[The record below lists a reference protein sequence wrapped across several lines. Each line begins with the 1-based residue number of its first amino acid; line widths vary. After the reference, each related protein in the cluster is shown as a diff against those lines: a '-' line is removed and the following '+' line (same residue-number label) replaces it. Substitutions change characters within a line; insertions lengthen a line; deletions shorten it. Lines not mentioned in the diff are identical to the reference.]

1 MIQTN
6 YVFSNDDQGRVY
18 QNYKFHDPRGRGS
31 CARAGHIVKMHY
43 SFKKPF
49 LYTEEE
55 ISQTNYKVIMTKEES
70 TKILSFIISGVGV
83 LLLGHGN
90 IGSENAILLLLFL
103 CTLGHGSDKLS
114 IL

>member
-6 YVFSNDDQGRVY
+6 YVFSNDYQGRVY

-43 SFKKPF
+43 FFKKLF
-49 LYTEEE
+49 LYTQVE
-55 ISQTNYKVIMTKEES
+55 ISQTKYKVIMTKKES
-70 TKILSFIISGVGV
+70 TKITPGAGV